1 METRLEVAENKH
13 ILKTATV
20 PAKLWRVGERKWK
33 WEEDLEFA
41 DDCVAE
47 LYENFKEPLSKA
59 DFNGL
64 LGHLLDQWHHLL
76 EYTKLYLQ
84 PLKTPDLQV

>member
-13 ILKTATV
+13 ILMTATV
-20 PAKLWRVGERKWK
+20 LSCEGWEREYENGE
-33 WEEDLEFA
+33 ENLEFA
-41 DDCVAE
+41 NDCVAE
-47 LYENFKEPLSKA
+47 VYENFKEPLSKA
-59 DFNGL
+59 GVNGL

-84 PLKTPDLQV
+84 PLKTPHHQV